1 MAYCSSDHSNPAYYR
16 FWDGDMS
23 YADKRP
29 KFGIVLNGGG
39 EYEFGFT
46 EFMKRCDHGNIVII
60 NAAETN
66 EDGSYIESSW
76 LYDGVIMEK
85 YRPHSIEHFGIRT
98 KAAAYDA
105 YLIGRVSMADGIVF
119 GSGDQF
125 KYVQRWKNTPL
136 EQAINNHVAIGKP
149 IYGTSAGVAIASE
162 FVYTG
167 ENDSISSSQAFRD
180 PYYNPTYK
188 YIEGNFHAFTPL
200 KGYICDTHFAKR
212 DRLGRLLSF
221 IARIVENDSRR
232 EIDTF
237 DGQDWHNTF
246 GLGVDEDG
254 AVIINQDGSATME
267 GNGAFIIVPKEKK
280 DLNCRPNE
288 DLIASTF
295 NYYKLVPGKNF
306 NVIKR
311 RGTYKF
317 KKEIE
322 VYKGVIYYKSVGKW
336 KEMTKRY

>member
-1 MAYCSSDHSNPAYYR
+1 MAYNFSDHSNTGYLR
-16 FWDGDMS
+16 FWDGDLS
-23 YADKRP
+23 YAEKRP
-29 KFGIVLNGGG
+29 RYGIVLNGGG
-39 EYEFGFT
+39 DYRFGFA

-66 EDGSYIESSW
+66 IDGSYIESSW
-76 LYDGVIMEK
+76 LYDGFIMVDEK
-85 YRPHSIEHFGIRT
+85 LHSLEHFGIKT
-98 KAAAYDA
+98 KEAAFDA
-105 YLIGRVSMADGIVF
+105 YLIGRVCMSDGIIF

-125 KYVQRWKNTPL
+125 KYLQRWKNTPL

-149 IYGTSAGVAIASE
+149 IYGTSAGVAIASQ

-200 KGYICDTHFAKR
+200 KGYICDTHFSER

-221 IARIVENDSRR
+221 IARIIENDSKK
-232 EIDTF
+232 EIDNF
-237 DGQDWHNTF
+237 EGQNWSNTF
-246 GLGVDEDG
+246 GLGVNENG
-254 AVIINQDGSATME
+254 AIIINQDGSTTIE
-267 GNGAFIIVPKEKK
+267 GAGAFVIIPKDKR
-280 DLNCRPNE
+280 DLNCKPYE

-295 NYYKLVPGKNF
+295 NYIKLTEGKNF
-306 NVIKR
+306 NLIKR
-311 RGTYKF
+311 KGTYKY

-322 VYKGVIYYKSVGKW
+322 VYKGLIYYKSRGRWTELIK
-336 KEMTKRY
+336 KY